1 MIAVASVRSTPGR
14 ALTNGVVLPWSTGRV
29 ARILAGVY
37 PSDPSPTVLLVAP
50 DALSLAGLRRV
61 ASLAGL
67 RECLDAASSSMSL
80 RHRGCGVGHT
90 GLDVEVGEDG
100 VVVRVERLPAPEAW
114 DRLYAVLT
122 ILDRGSGAGGAE
134 ASRRIAT

>member
-37 PSDPSPTVLLVAP
+37 PSDSSPTVALGAP
-50 DALSLAGLRRV
+50 AARSLAGLRRV

-67 RECLDAASSSMSL
+67 RECPDAASASMSL
-80 RHRGCGVGHT
+80 RHRGCGEGHT
-90 GLDVEVGEDG
+90 GLDVEVGEGG
-100 VVVRVERLPAPEAW
+100 VVVRVERLPAPETW
-114 DRLYAVLT
+114 DRLYAVLG
-122 ILDRGSGAGGAE
+122 ILDSGSGAGGAG
-134 ASRRIAT
+134 ASRRVAT